1 MPDTESAVDPQEQE
15 MKINS
20 PESKGVELKLSSRED
35 LENFAKAAVED
46 IDGETNEVLDDGIK
60 SFENANQSI
69 GLDEAGVIETAR
81 KTGVEVQL
89 GAAQEEIVQFNR
101 EANQEITAVAGIEDE
116 EISQETAENKALPQG
131 EQSYL
136 SKKKAKFIKKGEKEL
151 GEDPEALNKAKENAE
166 DLEARYNDEK
176 TGADYIQKQIGEFAE
191 KSGLSR
197 EASVELAD
205 KKFNPDTK
213 KFILDKTKEH
223 IDRLLLDKK
232 EGRFNPEKHKIVNE
246 QAECYLNFIE
256 QAQLEGDLPL
266 DLDAQAVLD
275 MARENVWT
283 LAYQDRVASEN
294 MLGDHGIRHIA
305 GYNIRVTEEV
315 FKELDSNGQGVKVK
329 AVDKLMAHQIM
340 IMHDLGYATDPVR
353 EGVNAGNFAADA
365 GHNLLSAKILRQRG
379 ENKDDAMSKLFSKEQ
394 LAIMHQGVLEHDD
407 SKVDF
412 RVADG
417 SAEARKENLLSAVHL
432 ADNTHAFEDKLPE
445 LLYSS
450 PDSLKTMRLLKT
462 AGEIGDEALENELKQ
477 QLIKQIKENPDYS
490 KDDKEALEKA
500 AKSLKGKSYERAV
513 GRICGNQPKV
523 TIDSTGAVE
532 IKVQESAIHQEAI
545 GLFGEKAYDQLKKFI
560 EDLTGIDKKEVT
572 EEMLNQPEI
581 VGKDKKVKI
590 LLDIGDEKKSNERSD
605 YQKRIETMIKD
616 KEFREYSDQDL
627 EMSKEQS
634 AAQKDLDF
642 INDTEKNV
650 DLNQSNSIDALYRKE
665 GDNRS
670 LNEILKEMI
679 DGIKRQR
686 LELFNKQD
694 KLI

>member
-1 MPDTESAVDPQEQE
+1 MPAELAANSQEQE
-15 MKINS
+15 MKINP
-20 PESKGVELKLSSRED
+20 PESERVELELFSQED
-35 LENFAKAAVED
+35 LENFAESLTHD
-46 IDGETNEVLDDGIK
+46 IDNKTNEALGAGQK

-69 GLDEAGVIETAR
+69 GLSEAEFADT
-81 KTGVEVQL
+81 
-89 GAAQEEIVQFNR
+89 AQETGANKEFEAVQ
-101 EANQEITAVAGIEDE
+101 QEIDQVAQEVKQEISAAVDSEDE
-116 EISQETAENKALPQG
+116 KTSQEMAENKTLPQD

-151 GEDPEALNKAKENAE
+151 GENPEALNKAKENAE

-246 QAECYLNFIE
+246 QVERYLNFIE

-462 AGEIGDEALENELKQ
+462 AGEIGDETLENELKQ

-572 EEMLNQPEI
+572 EEILNQPEI
-581 VGKDKKVKI
+581 IGKDKKVKI

-605 YQKRIETMIKD
+605 YQIRIETMIKD
-616 KEFREYSDQDL
+616 QEFREYSDQDL
-627 EMSKEQS
+627 KMSKKQS
-634 AAQKDLDF
+634 ATKKVLDF
-642 INDTEKNV
+642 IVNDAEKSANTTQ
-650 DLNQSNSIDALYRKE
+650 LNNIEALYRTE

-670 LNEILKEMI
+670 IREILEDRI
-679 DGIKRQR
+679 GGIKKKRS
-686 LELFNKQD
+686 ELFSKYNKP
-694 KLI
+694 K

>member
-1 MPDTESAVDPQEQE
+1 MPAELTANQQEQE

-20 PESKGVELKLSSRED
+20 PESEGVELELFSQED
-35 LENFAKAAVED
+35 LENFAKAALKD
-46 IDGETNEVLDDGIK
+46 INDKSDGVLDDGK
-60 SFENANQSI
+60 ESFNNANRSI
-69 GLDEAGVIETAR
+69 ELNEAGVIETAQE
-81 KTGVEVQL
+81 TGADKELEAVQ
-89 GAAQEEIVQFNR
+89 QEIDLAPR
-101 EANQEITAVAGIEDE
+101 EATQEITAVVNPEDE
-116 EISQETAENKALPQG
+116 KTSQEMAEDKALIQG

-136 SKKKAKFIKKGEKEL
+136 SNRIAKGKANG
-151 GEDPEALNKAKENAE
+151 
-166 DLEARYNDEK
+166 LEARYDDEK

-246 QAECYLNFIE
+246 QVERYLNFIE
-256 QAQLEGDLPL
+256 QAQLEGDLSL

-462 AGEIGDEALENELKQ
+462 AGEIGDETLENELKQ

-572 EEMLNQPEI
+572 EEILNQPEI

-605 YQKRIETMIKD
+605 YQIRIETMIKD
-616 KEFREYSDQDL
+616 QEFREYSDQDL
-627 EMSKEQS
+627 KMSKKQS
-634 AAQKDLDF
+634 ATKKVLDF
-642 INDTEKNV
+642 IVNDAEKSANTTQ
-650 DLNQSNSIDALYRKE
+650 LNNIEALYRTE

-670 LNEILKEMI
+670 IREILEERI
-679 DGIKRQR
+679 DGIKKKRS
-686 LELFNKQD
+686 ELFSKYNKP
-694 KLI
+694 K